1 MAIIPLLNPPLAR
14 WLAGLS
20 LVLALPVEAAE
31 AYDPG
36 RVGRIVDL
44 RGDVALYDEQYGEW
58 SDAQRN
64 RPLVA
69 GDRLVLQRSARAEVR
84 VGDTV
89 LLLGQGADVAIDALD
104 DDRLRLT
111 LYDGSLALR
120 QLSRGVTEVDGETV
134 EKGESVALKAGSV
147 IRLSRVL
154 TLTLVAEEP
163 GTAVANATV
172 IPRF

>member
-1 MAIIPLLNPPLAR
+1 MRHPFT
-14 WLAGLS
+14 
-20 LVLALPVEAAE
+20 VEHL
-31 AYDPG
+31 G
-36 RVGRIVDL
+36 RR
-44 RGDVALYDEQYGEW
+44 RYGEVHEL
-58 SDAQRN
+58 QKE
-64 RPLVA
+64 LVEKRTA
-69 GDRLVLQRSARAEVR
+69 GEI
-84 VGDTV
+84 GDTV